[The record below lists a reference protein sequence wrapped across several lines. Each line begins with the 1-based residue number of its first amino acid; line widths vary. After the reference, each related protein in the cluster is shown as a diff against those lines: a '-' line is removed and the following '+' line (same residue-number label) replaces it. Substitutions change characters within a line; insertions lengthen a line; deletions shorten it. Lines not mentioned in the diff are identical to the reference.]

1 MTKFLL
7 TLFVV
12 FVTGCSLFHRK
23 NSANDNVVP
32 PKVAP
37 ISQKI
42 DNSRASAVEQSL
54 ALEDD
59 KHPMRDDLLTNNEN
73 LHPATTPAAS
83 KEDVKPAM
91 SAQLKKIS
99 ALAGHETETSKKLDG
114 VDPETAL
121 LWLKHGNTRF
131 VKGYL
136 RKDGQTKKDIL
147 RVSEKQR
154 PHAIVFA
161 SSDSRVPPEIVFD
174 QKLGEIFVIRN
185 LGGALDSS
193 VVSSIE
199 YAMNH
204 LGVRLL
210 VLLGS
215 AGTPSQRLR
224 VIGNLEKIKEALP
237 ESSELLNE
245 KLKSGEF
252 EAKTAVY
259 DLKTGQVDF
268 Q

>member
-1 MTKFLL
+1 MTKILL
-7 TLFVV
+7 TLIVV
-12 FVTGCSLFHRK
+12 FLTGCSLFHRK
-23 NSANDNVVP
+23 NEPTTP
-32 PKVAP
+32 P
-37 ISQKI
+37 
-42 DNSRASAVEQSL
+42 SAVEQSL
-54 ALEDD
+54 E
-59 KHPMRDDLLTNNEN
+59 EN
-73 LHPATTPAAS
+73 KNLSAKS
-83 KEDVKPAM
+83 EMKPEKSEM
-91 SAQLKKIS
+91 TMQLKKID
-99 ALAGHETETSKKLDG
+99 ALADQNTKHAKTSKKLDG

-131 VKGYL
+131 VKGTL

-154 PHAIVFA
+154 PHAIIFA

-199 YAMNH
+199 YAMDH

-210 VLLGS
+210 VLLGP
-215 AGTPSQRLR
+215 AGTPSQRMR

-237 ESSELLNE
+237 ESSDLLKE
-245 KLKSGEF
+245 KMASGEL

>member
-23 NSANDNVVP
+23 DSASDTIVP

-37 ISQKI
+37 VSQKI

-59 KHPMRDDLLTNNEN
+59 KHPMHDDLLTKNES
-73 LHPATTPAAS
+73 LHLTKTP
-83 KEDVKPAM
+83 EM
-91 SAQLKKIS
+91 SVQLKKIS
-99 ALAGHETETSKKLDG
+99 TLAEQKTAASKKLDG

-147 RVSEKQR
+147 RISEKQR

-185 LGGALDSS
+185 LGGALDAS

-199 YAMNH
+199 YAMDH

-210 VLLGS
+210 VLLGP
-215 AGTPSQRLR
+215 AGTPSQRMR

-237 ESSELLNE
+237 ESSELLKE